1 MHFGFIEDLAS
12 IDSDSCDK
20 ITAYARDVIASPD
33 IVLGDLSDQ
42 EAPQGV
48 AMWIIK
54 GRRAM
59 VAIFQDGRRD
69 QFCAETC
76 RQDLS

>member
-1 MHFGFIEDLAS
+1 
-12 IDSDSCDK
+12 
-20 ITAYARDVIASPD
+20 
-33 IVLGDLSDQ
+33 VLGAYPNQ

-54 GRRAM
+54 GRRTM
-59 VAIFQDGRRD
+59 FAIFQDGRRS